1 MVTPEEKKA
10 LYYYSLMAR
19 TQGAGRGGRMLN
31 YEVEEDEW
39 NEGYQI
45 DDAFSS
51 YHYNRV
57 LPASVVSAVQSWY
70 EREVEPKVEKFFFRS
85 QNKYDYSRN
94 YLEIDI
100 NLENGEMTAYCN
112 SYFNG
117 ENPQGWEIDAE
128 DDDSVK
134 SILEDY
140 KKRYPNLNSAYVN
153 YNGGGDSG
161 EIDGDLETPDYN
173 ETFPITQDLEDFI
186 YRLLPGGWEINE
198 GSRGTVHLDFKNNT
212 INFDHTEYTE
222 ESERDTIT
230 EDNFLTN
237 G

>member
-10 LYYYSLMAR
+10 LYYYSLLAR
-19 TQGAGRGGRMLN
+19 TQGVGRGGRILN

-51 YHYNRV
+51 YQHNRV
-57 LPASVVSAVQSWY
+57 LPPSVITVVQSWY
-70 EREVEPKVEKFFFRS
+70 EREVEPKVEEIFDDK
-85 QNKYDYSRN
+85 QNQYDYVRN

-117 ENPQGWEIDAE
+117 ENPEGWEIDAE

-140 KKRYPNLNSAYVN
+140 KKRYPNLNSAYVT

-186 YRLLPGGWEINE
+186 LGQLPGGWEINE

>member
-10 LYYYSLMAR
+10 LYYYSLLAR
-19 TQGAGRGGRMLN
+19 TQGVGRGGRMIN

-45 DDAFSS
+45 DDAFSVF
-51 YHYNRV
+51 HYNRA
-57 LPASVVSAVQSWY
+57 LPPSVITSVQSWY